1 MRSQDSYQRLL
12 AFGLLHRSRKKWH
25 RLLADGIGFFIGK
38 DANATSFFGRPT
50 SIGKRTLVSLLP
62 PVGTVAA
69 ATVRPLLVTL
79 ILSARALAADPTPQE
94 IGDQVAGRLLAGLMT
109 TLQEKIASEGP
120 EAAIAFCRREALPL
134 TARISEEFPQ
144 VKNVRRTALRVRN
157 PENQPDA
164 TDRAILEA
172 WAATWNPADPPKPV
186 SKEFTADDGTK
197 AIRYY
202 RPVPVMATCLACHG
216 SGNEIAPNVRAAIA
230 RDYPQDQAID
240 FQEGDLRGAIVVT
253 FKAE

>member
-1 MRSQDSYQRLL
+1 MVRALLL
-12 AFGLLHRSRKKWH
+12 A
-25 RLLADGIGFFIGK
+25 A
-38 DANATSFFGRPT
+38 
-50 SIGKRTLVSLLP
+50 LLP
-62 PVGTVAA
+62 GVASA
-69 ATVRPLLVTL
+69 AE
-79 ILSARALAADPTPQE
+79 PQE
-94 IGDQVAGRLLAGLMT
+94 IGDQVAVRLFTSLMT

-120 EAAIAFCRREALPL
+120 EAAIAYCRLEALPL

-164 TDRAILEA
+164 TDRSILEA

-202 RPVPVMATCLACHG
+202 HPVPVTATCLACHG

-230 RDYPQDQAID
+230 RDYPQDQAIN

-253 FKAE
+253 FNAE